1 MGKHSFAIS
10 PANAGIW
17 LQGNKANFVARCR
30 KAQEL
35 KISGSYPPAS
45 KKIVVMVEPRDK
57 IDGKDFAMITS
68 KGKKKKKKSMMG
80 RYS

>member
-1 MGKHSFAIS
+1 MQKSIGATD
-10 PANAGIW
+10 IW
-17 LQGNKANFVARCR
+17 PLSTS
-30 KAQEL
+30 L
-35 KISGSYPPAS
+35 

-57 IDGKDFAMITS
+57 IDGKGFAMLRS